1 MEFRGVGYE
10 DKSSNNS
17 NVETHNVKMT
27 KEQMEKM
34 GLDIKNEVK
43 KEVNEVV
50 LTKESTLGEVESA
63 SVKLLKNTL
72 KKHGKSYAGVTEK
85 HELIKMVKDVLV
97 NNAIDESTKPADS
110 V

>member
-1 MEFRGVGYE
+1 
-10 DKSSNNS
+10 
-17 NVETHNVKMT
+17 MT
-27 KEQMEKM
+27 QEQMEKM

-43 KEVNEVV
+43 KEVNEVI
-50 LTKESTLGEVESA
+50 LTRSTLGEVEGA

-97 NNAIDESTKPADS
+97 NNAIEENTKSAQ
-110 V
+110 

>member
-1 MEFRGVGYE
+1 M
-10 DKSSNNS
+10 
-17 NVETHNVKMT
+17 
-27 KEQMEKM
+27 
-34 GLDIKNEVK
+34 K